1 MGCATYRYLF
11 QLPVALLF
19 SAAASGAALDQ
30 AQAPL
35 PRESAALYSCDAH
48 DTSMQLR
55 TDFSRIGRVEGAPAA
70 QEHAPAST
78 LKDALRTLTGLI
90 GCADA
95 GKRAI
100 RVPTTTMG
108 IR

>member
-1 MGCATYRYLF
+1 MGCTTYRYLVP
-11 QLPVALLF
+11 LAVALLF

-35 PRESAALYSCDAH
+35 PRGSAAPYSCDAH
-48 DTSMQLR
+48 DTSMQLC
-55 TDFSRIGRVEGAPAA
+55 TDFSRIGRVEGAPDV

-100 RVPTTTMG
+100 RVPTITIG